1 MGSNPSGG
9 VQQLVR
15 NLSGSQKQT
24 QGRGDPAVRRQ
35 QGTERMAGNGLID
48 DLNAKSRW
56 WEGEEN
62 TPVTV
67 AQIDHLTKGGE
78 QAGFD
83 HVCMCS
89 SLDIPIEHIF
99 LLLSVF
105 FILDRY
111 QTRRKLENKNLYYH
125 CTGRYNLTAHPCVET
140 KRVGLKPLGR
150 GRSQSN
156 TGERDQSDTHLFN
169 RFTTPKN
176 WTP

>member
-1 MGSNPSGG
+1 MGATELQRLALLSDSGRVMGSNPSGG
-9 VQQLVR
+9 VQQLAR

-67 AQIDHLTKGGE
+67 ALIDHLTKGGE

-83 HVCMCS
+83 HMCAC
-89 SLDIPIEHIF
+89 EAHWIF
-99 LLLSVF
+99 PLNTF
-105 FILDRY
+105 FCY
-111 QTRRKLENKNLYYH
+111 
-125 CTGRYNLTAHPCVET
+125 
-140 KRVGLKPLGR
+140 
-150 GRSQSN
+150 
-156 TGERDQSDTHLFN
+156 
-169 RFTTPKN
+169 
-176 WTP
+176 